1 MAGIV
6 MALVL
11 SLLGASVFWLILG
24 ELMAL
29 STHEEQNSMLNFLI
43 YFLCALPVA
52 IVVVFFGMNL

>member
-1 MAGIV
+1 